1 MLVGASHTGSELT
14 SDSDAVVPPTES
26 AIRNEYLLLAAMLGV
41 FVIWCGCIQGRFIPW
56 NDEIQF
62 ADPGVNLHFGSGLV
76 SGQWSNQTDGTFW
89 SGNVPGYST
98 LLCAVFETVRFSQAV
113 ARWTNYLIMVLAVAM
128 LWWCVRRG
136 KFVERAESRLL
147 MAGLVLTGFS
157 CYTCYT
163 NIRYDG
169 LCLLECV
176 LALACYQSVH
186 SWIRNAGLFVVGAVM
201 VLTNLQLPQYVVLL
215 VLILSYAYSLG
226 WKLLQ
231 ELSSLGVGF
240 AGGAGGLFLLYASHP
255 GALEAFK
262 TTLQQQAGQSV
273 WEKMGDLH
281 AYFEYDGS
289 LTAIFLLLLVSF
301 IVLRK
306 KVEWRERRT
315 LVAGLLV
322 CTVIPACFFLARRF
336 VFSSA
341 WMVYVPAVVCAC
353 RVLEARVE
361 TSRSWKVFAAACCAM
376 AIGWGL
382 PKATAGIVTDWKI
395 REYAVLD
402 RFVTAH
408 LKPGDTVFCD
418 PAAYFAA
425 RPRVSRVYGPGYL
438 DVINGAEKQSIT
450 VIMVSPSKEAEV
462 TRALGGKWEPEDQL
476 IRISK
481 QSPDRLLPFATNFT
495 CQLRVLRRA

>member
-1 MLVGASHTGSELT
+1 
-14 SDSDAVVPPTES
+14 
-26 AIRNEYLLLAAMLGV
+26 MLGLFLV
-41 FVIWCGCIQGRFIPW
+41 VCLCIQGRYVPW
-56 NDEIQF
+56 GDEVQF
-62 ADPGVNLHFGSGLV
+62 VEAAANWYDKLGFV
-76 SGQWSNQTDGTFW
+76 SRQHSNQTDGTFW
-89 SGNVPGYST
+89 SGNVPGYT
-98 LLCAVFETVRFSQAV
+98 MLLCAVFEAVRFSQAV
-113 ARWTNYLIMVLAVAM
+113 ARWTNYLIMVLAVAV

-136 KFVERAESRLL
+136 RFVERAESRLL
-147 MAGLVLTGFS
+147 MAGLVLTGYS
-157 CYTCYT
+157 CYTCYA

-215 VLILSYAYSLG
+215 VVILSYAYALG
-226 WKLLQ
+226 WKLVKR
-231 ELSSLGVGF
+231 LSFLGLGF

-255 GALEAFK
+255 GALEAFR

-438 DVINGAEKQSIT
+438 DVINGTEKKSIT
-450 VIMVSPSKEAEV
+450 VIMVPPDNEAEV
-462 TRALGGKWEPEDQL
+462 TRALGGRWRADGQF
-476 IRISK
+476 IRTSK
-481 QSPDRLLPFATNFT
+481 ENPDRLLPFSTNFN
-495 CQLRVLRRA
+495 CQLRVFRRA